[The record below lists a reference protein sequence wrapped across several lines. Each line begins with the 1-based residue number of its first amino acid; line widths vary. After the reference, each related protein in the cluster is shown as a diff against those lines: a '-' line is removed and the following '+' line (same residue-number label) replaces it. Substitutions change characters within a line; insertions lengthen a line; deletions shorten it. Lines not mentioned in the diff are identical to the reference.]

1 MYLRKKVWNGLFDRS
16 QKHGTELW
24 NFWRLFGLSVTVQ
37 KLVGLC
43 VWKLSLKSYVGM
55 YETVNSY
62 GNRFQ
67 KVKPRL
73 DEWAARGQPTAGFRD
88 C

>member
-1 MYLRKKVWNGLFDRS
+1 MCG
-16 QKHGTELW
+16 
-24 NFWRLFGLSVTVQ
+24 
-37 KLVGLC
+37 
-43 VWKLSLKSYVGM
+43 KLSLKSYVGM

-73 DEWAARGQPTAGFRD
+73 DEWAARGQPTAGFGIVKNQSRVV
-88 C
+88 